1 MPKKVYESDN
11 IQALADKMR
20 ELTGTSTQYTTYD
33 FADGVEQV
41 YNVGYEKGYDDG
53 KSQGGG
59 GGGNSDPYG
68 VEEMLTTLPFLRKVE
83 TNMQEDGSIT
93 CSSGLIVGTFDTTI
107 RLFVVLPWITEVGEY
122 AFDPF
127 YTYEWPFY
135 VIFLPKTPPIVGWQG
150 MWASDGGNNPPQA
163 IFVPDES
170 IEAYKTTTN
179 LADFADI
186 MKPLSQY
193 NGEGYYGGLMQ

>member
-1 MPKKVYESDN
+1 
-11 IQALADKMR
+11 
-20 ELTGTSTQYTTYD
+20 
-33 FADGVEQV
+33 
-41 YNVGYEKGYDDG
+41 
-53 KSQGGG
+53 
-59 GGGNSDPYG
+59 
-68 VEEMLTTLPFLRKVE
+68 MLTTLPFLRKVE
-83 TNMQEDGSIT
+83 TNRQEDGSIV
-93 CSSGLIVGTFDTTI
+93 CSSGLIVGTFDSTI

-127 YTYEWPFY
+127 NTYEWPFY
-135 VIFLPKTPPIVGWQG
+135 AIFLPKTPPIVGWQG

-186 MKPLSQY
+186 MKPLSEY
-193 NGEGYYGGLMQ
+193 NGEGYYGGLM